1 MDNTYFIFSEQNI
14 EIAKFHLCTW
24 EFQNATGLIEIGCE
38 ISSEN
43 FPETN
48 DALNIDIYI
57 PWLKSQNS
65 TKDLY
70 TRLKDTINAKF
81 IFNDSVS
88 QTNPLDD
95 GRGLLGVIHEF
106 QDREPLCILPI
117 SLTHNYQTKKISVK
131 IDLTAYNKYTSHTNI
146 YVRFSVSV
154 DVNLISIRKKGIGHS
169 TIIYDLKINE
179 GRNLP
184 DDLFNELQNKPLCSI
199 KSCFCFNIVPNSY
212 SLSFFDSSSLQNV
225 RTLEF
230 DAFNRYLEDKR
241 VQKDQ
246 LMVVFNKKKYPESF
260 SFFSIFLR
268 ERIGAGQFALA
279 ILINLISGILLFLP
293 GYRRERAI
301 SLSSKEFWTNLP
313 LEVYIAVIIGLSLI
327 IYFIWPVLVSAKQS
341 MTSTLSIKKNRNKK

>member
-1 MDNTYFIFSEQNI
+1 MDNTYFIFSNLNI
-14 EIAKFHLCTW
+14 EIEKFHLCTW
-24 EFQNATGLIEIGCE
+24 EFKNNTGLIEIGCE
-38 ISSEN
+38 ILSDSLINKEVLDI
-43 FPETN
+43 E
-48 DALNIDIYI
+48 IYI

-70 TRLKDTINAKF
+70 TRLKDAVNAKF

-106 QDREPLCILPI
+106 QAREPLCILPI
-117 SLTHNYQTKKISVK
+117 ALAPNYPTKKIGVK

-146 YVRFSVSV
+146 YFRFSVMV

-184 DDLFNELQNKPLCSI
+184 DDLFSELQSKQLCSI
-199 KSCFCFNIVPNSY
+199 RSCFCFNIVPNSY
-212 SLSFFDSSSLQNV
+212 NLSFFDSSSLQNV

-241 VQKDQ
+241 VRKDQ
-246 LMVVFNKKKYPESF
+246 LMVVFNKKTFGESF

-293 GYRRERAI
+293 GYRREAKI
-301 SLSSKEFWTNLP
+301 SLNSKDFWIRLP
-313 LEVYIAVIIGLSLI
+313 MEVYVAVIIGLSLI
-327 IYFIWPVLVSAKQS
+327 IYFVWPVLASAKNS
-341 MTSTLSIKKNRNKK
+341 MSSQIKINKNRKNK